1 MSQASDEVIDEG
13 NVAEPIALLAPIRGA
28 YGPKPS
34 WRGRIHQVAFFV
46 TMPAGLWL
54 LAGAQTTLAR
64 VAVAIYWASLAG
76 LFAASSSYHL
86 FATSPTAV
94 KWMRRLDHSMIFV
107 LIAGTYTPFC
117 LIVLP
122 MAWGIPLLVSMWVA
136 ALAGIIM
143 KMIRVTAEGGES
155 GSWLYAV
162 LGWSAIIGLPKLLDE
177 LGFARTLLLVGGGL
191 LYTGGAIILARRR
204 PDPRPT
210 VFGYHEVWHALTVV
224 AGGCHF
230 VLIAT
235 VVR

>member
-1 MSQASDEVIDEG
+1 MSDQSPRPKYVRQRPESE
-13 NVAEPIALLAPIRGA
+13 LAPVRGA

-54 LAGAQTTLAR
+54 LAGAETTLAR
-64 VAVAIYWASLAG
+64 VAVAVYWASLAG

-94 KWMRRLDHSMIFV
+94 KWMRRVDHSMIFV

-122 MAWGIPLLVSMWVA
+122 VAWGIPLLVSMWVA

-143 KMIRVTAEGGES
+143 KMIRVTAEHGAS
-155 GSWLYAV
+155 GSWLYSV
-162 LGWSAIIGLPKLLDE
+162 LGWAAVIGLPKLLSE
-177 LGFARTLLLVGGGL
+177 LGYARMGLLLLGGL
-191 LYTGGAIILARRR
+191 LYTGGAIILATRR
-204 PDPRPT
+204 PDPAPK
-210 VFGYHEVWHALTVV
+210 VFGYHEIWHVFTVA
-224 AGGCHF
+224 AGACHF
-230 VLIAT
+230 ILIAM